1 MSSIQCR
8 KRALKIIVQVGFVSL
23 TWHAGRRKEQRHIRG
38 KVVVGR
44 AFNFIAS
51 TKALAFSGEGKANKK
66 LEIGTSY

>member
-23 TWHAGRRKEQRHIRG
+23 TWHTGRRKEQRQSRG

-44 AFNFIAS
+44 AFALIAS
-51 TKALAFSGEGKANKK
+51 AKQGAC
-66 LEIGTSY
+66 I